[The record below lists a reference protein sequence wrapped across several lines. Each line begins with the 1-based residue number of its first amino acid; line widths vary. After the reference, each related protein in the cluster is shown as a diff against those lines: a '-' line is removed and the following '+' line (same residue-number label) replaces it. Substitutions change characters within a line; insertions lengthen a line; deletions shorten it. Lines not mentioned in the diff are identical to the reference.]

1 LTRPDQVRTVV
12 LMSTTVAGTVPLTAG
27 MRRLLLMATAL
38 VTLAGVSLFVFPTR
52 TAEWFAWT
60 VEPPLTAAFLG
71 AAYWASAVVE
81 ATSARARTWADAR
94 VAVPGVLVFT
104 ALTLVV
110 TLVHLD
116 RFHLGADVAP
126 ATRAIAAAWVAV
138 YAVVPAVLAVLW
150 LRQRRL
156 PGADP
161 PRTRPLPTWLRVAV
175 GVMGAVLLAMG
186 AALLLAPTAAAA
198 AWPWELTPL
207 TGRAI
212 GAWLVGLAV
221 SAAQTVGENDARRAR
236 PVAAGA
242 VALAVLA
249 ALAVARFPG
258 DLDGV
263 GLPAVAF
270 WLALAAWAALGAG
283 ILVRGARPPAGH
295 P

>member
-1 LTRPDQVRTVV
+1 
-12 LMSTTVAGTVPLTAG
+12 
-27 MRRLLLMATAL
+27 MRRLLGLATVL
-38 VTLAGVSLFVFPTR
+38 VALAGLSLFVVPTR
-52 TAEWFAWT
+52 TAQWFAWT
-60 VEPPLTAAFLG
+60 VEPALTAAVLG

-116 RFHLGADVAP
+116 RFHLGPDVP
-126 ATRAIAAAWVAV
+126 AGTRAIAVAWLAI
-138 YAVVPAVLAVLW
+138 YAVVPVALAVLW

-156 PGADP
+156 PGGDP
-161 PRTRPLPTWLRVAV
+161 PRTLPLPLWLRAAL
-175 GVMGAVLLAMG
+175 GTMAAVLLVAG
-186 AALLLAPTAAAA
+186 VALLLAPQTVAT

-212 GAWLVGLAV
+212 GAWLVGLGV
-221 SAAQTVGENDARRAR
+221 SAAQTVVEDDARRAR

-242 VALAVLA
+242 VALAVLC

-258 DLDGV
+258 EIDAGP
-263 GLPAVAF
+263 PAVVAG
-270 WLALAAWAALGAG
+270 LVLAAWAGLGAA
-283 ILVRGARPPAGH
+283 ILARGARPSAGQR
-295 P
+295 